1 MWDEVIANNMEHMS
15 VAVRWDVF
23 EENFVSFLLEK
34 MNFSNDLLNKINWRT
49 FLTYLLEQC
58 SGMRSDNKEVP

>member
-1 MWDEVIANNMEHMS
+1 MS

-34 MNFSNDLLNKINWRT
+34 MNFGNDLLNKISWKT
-49 FLTYLLEQC
+49 FLTYILEQC
-58 SGMRSDNKEVP
+58 TTTISDNKEVP